1 MWTKGSK
8 PTSRYGTIKK
18 LREQAALFSLLTS
31 NGITTMQQ
39 LYEKVDSMNSRYYDL
54 RGKIV
59 SVEHRIAVL
68 EERLSMFQQYEKYKA
83 IHRQYAKMKPAKQEQ
98 FEQRYHAELALYDAA
113 VRYLENLKAEGE
125 AITPKKWR
133 SEADVLTAQKN
144 LQYQELR
151 HAGGD
156 QGRGKA
162 AENSGAACKGRTAKG
177 EEAKRTRTLSREKPP
192 YRMTSI
198 RRQVLFS
205 EQVAVRS
212 GASQGQHQHFILN
225 AVDQQP
231 IREDM
236 TLTVSDPI
244 SGQCVILVFRI
255 CNSPIFYL

>member
-1 MWTKGSK
+1 MGVAATQMEKRGISTRKGNLNRQIDADNKLLKEIKARITRLYRWSKGEAAKPQGSQPTISQLWEAQQTMGSK

-59 SVEHRIAVL
+59 SAERRIAVL

-83 IHRQYAKMKPAKQEQ
+83 IHRQYVKMKPAKQEQ

-113 VRYLENLKAEGE
+113 VRYLENLKSGGE

-133 SEADVLTAQKN
+133 SEAEVLNAQKN

-151 HAGGD
+151 AMREEIKD
-156 QGRGKA
+156 VEKLRKT
-162 AENSGAACKGRTAKG
+162 AEQLEKDAQPK
-177 EEAKRTRTLSREKPP
+177 EQKRNEPER
-192 YRMTSI
+192 
-198 RRQVLFS
+198 
-205 EQVAVRS
+205 
-212 GASQGQHQHFILN
+212 
-225 AVDQQP
+225 
-231 IREDM
+231 
-236 TLTVSDPI
+236 
-244 SGQCVILVFRI
+244 
-255 CNSPIFYL
+255 